1 MRVAVFGGTGF
12 VGTYLTTK
20 LIEHNYKLSLL
31 VRSEHLEK
39 DSRSSDIKTTN
50 GSINSVSAINRTLGN
65 CDYVIY
71 NIGILEEVPKLGI
84 TFQSIQF
91 DGLKAVVDQSVKL
104 GVKKFIL
111 MSANGA
117 KSVGT
122 NYQVTKYNAEEYLKN
137 SGLVYTILR
146 PSVIFG
152 DPQGKMEFITQ
163 LYQELITPPLP
174 AVNFF
179 KGFLPIQGSVK
190 MSPVHID
197 DVVEVFCLALK
208 LNHTN
213 NKTYNLGGPEI
224 LSWYEI
230 LKCVAATTK
239 KNKIFIPVPIV
250 IMKLLARLFQ
260 WLPFFPVTFEQLQ
273 MLEENNIAD
282 KDELIKLIKR
292 ESRALTQDS
301 IDYLVKI

>member
-1 MRVAVFGGTGF
+1 M
-12 VGTYLTTK
+12 
-20 LIEHNYKLSLL
+20 
-31 VRSEHLEK
+31 
-39 DSRSSDIKTTN
+39 
-50 GSINSVSAINRTLGN
+50 
-65 CDYVIY
+65 
-71 NIGILEEVPKLGI
+71 
-84 TFQSIQF
+84 
-91 DGLKAVVDQSVKL
+91 VDQSVKL

-137 SGLVYTILR
+137 SGLIYTILR

-163 LYQELITPPLP
+163 LYQELITPSLP

-197 DVVEVFCLALK
+197 DVVEVFYLALK

-230 LKCVAATTK
+230 LKCIAATTK

>member
-1 MRVAVFGGTGF
+1 MRVALFGGTGF
-12 VGTYLTTK
+12 VGSYLTTK
-20 LIEHNYKLSLL
+20 LIEHKYKLSLL

-50 GSINSVSAINRTLGN
+50 GSINSVSAVNRTLGN

>member
-1 MRVAVFGGTGF
+1 MRVALFGGTGF
-12 VGTYLTTK
+12 VGSYLTTK
-20 LIEHNYKLSLL
+20 LIEHKYKLSLL

-50 GSINSVSAINRTLGN
+50 GSINSVSAVNRTLGN

-230 LKCVAATTK
+230 LKCIAATTK

>member
-1 MRVAVFGGTGF
+1 MRVALFGGTGF
-12 VGTYLTTK
+12 VGSYLTTK
-20 LIEHNYKLSLL
+20 LIEHKYKLSLL

-50 GSINSVSAINRTLGN
+50 GSINSVSAVNRTLGN

-163 LYQELITPPLP
+163 LYQELIIPPLP
-174 AVNFF
+174 AANFF

-230 LKCVAATTK
+230 LKCIAATTK
-239 KNKIFIPVPIV
+239 KNKIFIP
-250 IMKLLARLFQ
+250 
-260 WLPFFPVTFEQLQ
+260 
-273 MLEENNIAD
+273 
-282 KDELIKLIKR
+282 
-292 ESRALTQDS
+292 
-301 IDYLVKI
+301 

>member
-1 MRVAVFGGTGF
+1 MRVALFGGTGF
-12 VGTYLTTK
+12 VGSYLTTK
-20 LIEHNYKLSLL
+20 LIEHKYKLSLL

-50 GSINSVSAINRTLGN
+50 GSINSVSAVNRTLGN

-137 SGLVYTILR
+137 SGLIYTILR

-230 LKCVAATTK
+230 LKCIAATTK

>member
-39 DSRSSDIKTTN
+39 DRRSSDLKTTN
-50 GSINSVSAINRTLGN
+50 GSINSVSAINHTLGN

-91 DGLKAVVDQSVKL
+91 DGLKAVVDQSLKL

-137 SGLVYTILR
+137 SGLIYTILR

-163 LYQELITPPLP
+163 LYQELIIPPLP
-174 AVNFF
+174 AANFF

-213 NKTYNLGGPEI
+213 NKTYNLGGPQI

-230 LKCVAATTK
+230 LKCIAATTK

>member
-1 MRVAVFGGTGF
+1 MRVALFGGTGF
-12 VGTYLTTK
+12 VGSNLTTK
-20 LIEHNYKLSLL
+20 LIEHKYKLSLL

-39 DSRSSDIKTTN
+39 DSRSPDIKTTN
-50 GSINSVSAINRTLGN
+50 GSINSVSAINHTLGN

-163 LYQELITPPLP
+163 LYQELITPSLP

-230 LKCVAATTK
+230 LKCIAATTK

>member
-1 MRVAVFGGTGF
+1 MRVALFGGTGF
-12 VGTYLTTK
+12 VGSYLTTK
-20 LIEHNYKLSLL
+20 LIEHKYKLSLL

-50 GSINSVSAINRTLGN
+50 GSINSVSAVNRTLGN

-213 NKTYNLGGPEI
+213 DKTYNLGGPEI